1 MLPKVTFEV
10 ACYLIYLETGVIATL
25 VHGIMN
31 KEVNNMKESTFQ
43 EKCIKLLR
51 KKGAYVENISG
62 GSIYQ
67 ASGISDL
74 IACYKGV
81 YLGLELKTG
90 DYKPTE
96 LQKSKLNNVIRAGG
110 VGQVIIHDP
119 KRKLDGFKTLSSFL
133 LYIDIN
139 GKAPKQELHK
149 LEGNVVFDD

>member
-1 MLPKVTFEV
+1 
-10 ACYLIYLETGVIATL
+10 
-25 VHGIMN
+25 MN

-74 IACYKGV
+74 IACYNGV

-90 DYKPTE
+90 DYQPTE